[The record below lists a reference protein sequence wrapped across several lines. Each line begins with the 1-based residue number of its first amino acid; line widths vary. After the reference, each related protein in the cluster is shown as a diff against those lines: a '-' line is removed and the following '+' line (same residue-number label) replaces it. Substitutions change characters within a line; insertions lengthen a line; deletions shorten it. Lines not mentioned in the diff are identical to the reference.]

1 MQVSYNEFFFK
12 VDAPYTAA
20 FIELIFA
27 LGVDAVEE
35 KNGGVFVRSNE
46 DLSAVVWAVDE
57 FSERLS
63 QIKNI
68 KLNLRKKFSTKPNK
82 DWILEYKKGV
92 QPLQIGDFYIHSSW
106 QEPNKGLIN
115 VQIDPALAFGS
126 GHHESTHTCIELL
139 QKFAAKGD
147 EVLDV
152 GCGSGILSI
161 VLAKMGCVVSACDSD
176 EIAVSSALSNAKLNG
191 VKFKEI
197 WQGSVNSALR
207 ENLAENS
214 ACKKSK
220 KAREN
225 SLNLK
230 ENSQILSENLGNLK
244 ENSQNL
250 ENSAEF
256 SPNLA
261 KNSANLAKNLENSAK
276 ISSPKGYDLVVANL
290 VGDVI
295 LNLAND
301 LKQSVKNKGFLI
313 LSGIVERYEKRI
325 ENAFKDFK
333 QVHKIQANEWLSFV
347 YKKEV

>member
-12 VDAPYTAA
+12 VDEPYTAA
-20 FIELIFA
+20 FIELVFA
-27 LGVDAVEE
+27 LGVEAVEE

-57 FSERLS
+57 FSEKLS
-63 QIKNI
+63 QVKNV

-106 QEPNKGLIN
+106 QAPNKGLIN

-126 GHHESTHTCIELL
+126 GHHESTRACIELL
-139 QKFAAKGD
+139 SKFAAKGD

-161 VLAKMGCVVSACDSD
+161 ILAKMGCVVSACDSD
-176 EIAVSSALSNAKLNG
+176 EIAVKSALSNAKLNG

-250 ENSAEF
+250 ENSV
-256 SPNLA
+256 
-261 KNSANLAKNLENSAK
+261 K

-290 VGDVI
+290 VGDII

-313 LSGIVERYEKRI
+313 LSGIVERYKKRI

-347 YKKEV
+347 YQKEKR

>member
-1 MQVSYNEFFFK
+1 MR
-12 VDAPYTAA
+12 
-20 FIELIFA
+20 ELIFTQSRQ
-27 LGVDAVEE
+27 GY
-35 KNGGVFVRSNE
+35 RY
-46 DLSAVVWAVDE
+46 
-57 FSERLS
+57 
-63 QIKNI
+63 NI
-68 KLNLRKKFSTKPNK
+68 DTFLLFDFASSLNF
-82 DWILEYKKGV
+82 KG
-92 QPLQIGDFYIHSSW
+92 
-106 QEPNKGLIN
+106 
-115 VQIDPALAFGS
+115 
-126 GHHESTHTCIELL
+126 C
-139 QKFAAKGD
+139 
-147 EVLDV
+147 VLDV

-230 ENSQILSENLGNLK
+230 ENSQILSENLGNL
-244 ENSQNL
+244 

-261 KNSANLAKNLENSAK
+261 KNSANLAKNLENSVK

-333 QVHKIQANEWLSFV
+333 EVHKIQANEWLSFV
-347 YKKEV
+347 YQKEKR